1 MKRLVVHHH
10 LGLGDH
16 FICNGLVNH
25 LADTHDVVH
34 LPCKRAYYATVSCLY
49 SEQPKVEVF
58 AVDDEATDVAS
69 VARRLNAEIL
79 RVGFGRVDRERFD
92 VSFYEQLGIP
102 FEYRYS
108 KFRLPSHIPQED
120 EVFRTLTDGHEPY
133 CLVHRE
139 GSAGTYRLSIDSP
152 LPIVPIDKQRP
163 EAPFRNLVNYRRLIE
178 RASEIHCI
186 NSSVIHLVESIG
198 PAAALY
204 YHDVRK
210 RNFQTRLPWRTIE
223 YRPRWV
229 HEAAARARQVFRT

>member
-1 MKRLVVHHH
+1 MKGLVVHHH

-25 LADTHDVVH
+25 LAETHDVVH

-49 SEQPKVEVF
+49 SEEPKVEVF
-58 AVDDEATDVAS
+58 AVDHEATDVAHM
-69 VARRLNAEIL
+69 AGRLNAEIL

-108 KFRLPSHIPQED
+108 KFKLPSHIPHED
-120 EVFRTLTDGHEPY
+120 DVFRTLTGGHERY

-139 GSAGTYRLSIDSP
+139 GSPGTYALRFTPS
-152 LPIVPIDKQRP
+152 LPVVDINRRAGAIF
-163 EAPFRNLVNYRRLIE
+163 ENLLGYRRLIQ
-178 RASEIHCI
+178 RAAEIHCV

-198 PAAALY
+198 PPAALY

-223 YRPRWV
+223 YRPRWAY
-229 HEAAARARQVFRT
+229 EAAARARRLLEH